1 MKFSL
6 NYLWR
11 WIKQE
16 GVFSIIFCLTLI
28 SLFFVPPSPVYLSY
42 IDWNTIFILFAL
54 MTVVAGFSSCGLFS
68 RLGTVVCRAA
78 SGDRTLAAV
87 LIYLCFFTS
96 MLITNDV
103 ALLTFVP
110 FSVALL
116 GTERKNLLIRVI
128 VLQTIAANTGSMLT
142 PIGNPQNLFLFA
154 QMSVSLG
161 MFLLIMLPLTAAA
174 GIILAVTVFICIP
187 KSSGTIAADTV
198 CRNSAGNAVPVRK
211 ALVYGL
217 LFLLSLGSVLHVI
230 PAYVTAGIIFL
241 FTVIFDRSSLRNV
254 DFMLLL
260 TFICF
265 FIFTGN
271 IAEIE
276 PVRVFLQEKISG
288 ADFPAAV
295 IVSQVISNV
304 PATLMLF
311 PFSGNI
317 TELLLGVNTG
327 GLGSLVASLA
337 SLISFK
343 LYAKTKDADSGAFF
357 WFFTLLNVIFLLLL
371 ILFKIFIYREIL

>member
-16 GVFSIIFCLTLI
+16 SVFSIIFCLTLI

-78 SGDRTLAAV
+78 SRDRTLAAV

-198 CRNSAGNAVPVRK
+198 CRNSAGNAVPVNK
-211 ALVYGL
+211 AVIYGL

-230 PAYVTAGIIFL
+230 PAYITAGVIFL

-327 GLGSLVASLA
+327 GLGTLVASLA

-343 LYAKTKDADSGAFF
+343 LYAKTKGADSGAFF
-357 WFFTLLNVIFLLLL
+357 RFFTLLNVIFLLLL

>member
-16 GVFSIIFCLTLI
+16 SVFSIIFCLTLI
-28 SLFFVPPSPVYLSY
+28 SLFFIPPSPAYLSY

-78 SGDRTLAAV
+78 SGDRALAAV

-161 MFLLIMLPLTAAA
+161 MFLLVMLPLTAAA

-198 CRNSAGNAVPVRK
+198 CRHSAGNAVPVKK
-211 ALVYGL
+211 AVIYGL
-217 LFLLSLGSVLHVI
+217 LFLLSLGSVLHMI

-357 WFFTLLNVIFLLLL
+357 RFFTLLNVIFLLLL

>member
-16 GVFSIIFCLTLI
+16 SVFSIIFCLTLI

-68 RLGTVVCRAA
+68 RLGTVLCRAA
-78 SGDRTLAAV
+78 SGDWTLAAV

-174 GIILAVTVFICIP
+174 GIILAVAVFICIP

-198 CRNSAGNAVPVRK
+198 CRNSAGNAVPVSIGICTSCDSGICYRRDNFS
-211 ALVYGL
+211 VYGY
-217 LFLLSLGSVLHVI
+217 I
-230 PAYVTAGIIFL
+230 
-241 FTVIFDRSSLRNV
+241 
-254 DFMLLL
+254 
-260 TFICF
+260 
-265 FIFTGN
+265 
-271 IAEIE
+271 
-276 PVRVFLQEKISG
+276 
-288 ADFPAAV
+288 
-295 IVSQVISNV
+295 
-304 PATLMLF
+304 
-311 PFSGNI
+311 
-317 TELLLGVNTG
+317 
-327 GLGSLVASLA
+327 
-337 SLISFK
+337 
-343 LYAKTKDADSGAFF
+343 
-357 WFFTLLNVIFLLLL
+357 
-371 ILFKIFIYREIL
+371 